1 MTTKMTINQNII
13 KKLLII
19 LLITLSTFSSKA
31 QLRGEV
37 ETEVTD
43 SRFKLAQSYIRK
55 GDYKAAEGLLAEV
68 YQKDKSATVLY
79 EYVYSLEMQ
88 KKYTQAIEIIEKQ
101 LKNEKVSSYTLNAI
115 LGKIYWQSGKA
126 NQAEEIWTKTIDE
139 FKKNPYA
146 YDLISDIQLAL
157 QLPQKSVFT
166 LMAAKENMGLP
177 YIFGDKI
184 VKIFIST
191 NNYKEGFDEI
201 IKLFDY
207 NKVNKNYKVNEDYE
221 YFESL
226 EDLII
231 YQEYKPQKNANKILT
246 IEEFVAANNYRLDL
260 NATKGRLSSF
270 NATEECKEYFTNN
283 LVKLSDKN
291 ANNVYVQDLYAWY
304 LKSINSKNV
313 YDVYIKLDKIKNSQ
327 GRTLLGLG
335 DESQND
341 GNLELA
347 LKSYDYVI
355 GLGNKSPNYQNAVF
369 GSLQTKELIE
379 NNKINKFDRTN
390 IEEFNKFKTDVSN
403 NIIEKYRVFLKE
415 YPNSNYAIEIK
426 LKIANVYKSIEQFD
440 LAQAEYE
447 AIIKQ
452 YGKSSGIGKAYIELS
467 DMFVAKNDLVQAEFQ
482 LDNLLKS
489 TKLDVET
496 IDLAKLK
503 KADLLFYKGDITR
516 ADSLYQ
522 FLSNSTDKNI
532 SNDAIE
538 ANFLIQKNEDFV
550 KDVIKFAKAK
560 LLTLQQKNEDA
571 IKLYLEINVDETE
584 KDIAEISLIEIAKI
598 KSKQGNYLE
607 AIEYLTKVGKRN
619 IYSTNND
626 LALLLIAKNQIS
638 LNLLTEALETLK
650 TILNRYPDTIYLQE
664 ARDIIRDLRE
674 NS

>member
-1 MTTKMTINQNII
+1 MTINQNII

-379 NNKINKFDRTN
+379 NNKINKYDRTN

>member
-1 MTTKMTINQNII
+1 MTINQNII

>member
-1 MTTKMTINQNII
+1 MTINQNIM

-390 IEEFNKFKTDVSN
+390 IEEFNKFRTNVSN

-467 DMFVAKNDLVQAEFQ
+467 DMFVAKNELVQAELQ

>member
-1 MTTKMTINQNII
+1 MTINQNII

-201 IKLFDY
+201 IKLFDF

-379 NNKINKFDRTN
+379 KNKINKYDRTN

>member
-1 MTTKMTINQNII
+1 MTINQNIM

-390 IEEFNKFKTDVSN
+390 IEEFNKFKTDVSK

>member
-1 MTTKMTINQNII
+1 
-13 KKLLII
+13 
-19 LLITLSTFSSKA
+19 
-31 QLRGEV
+31 
-37 ETEVTD
+37 
-43 SRFKLAQSYIRK
+43 
-55 GDYKAAEGLLAEV
+55 
-68 YQKDKSATVLY
+68 
-79 EYVYSLEMQ
+79 
-88 KKYTQAIEIIEKQ
+88 
-101 LKNEKVSSYTLNAI
+101 
-115 LGKIYWQSGKA
+115 
-126 NQAEEIWTKTIDE
+126 
-139 FKKNPYA
+139 
-146 YDLISDIQLAL
+146 
-157 QLPQKSVFT
+157 
-166 LMAAKENMGLP
+166 
-177 YIFGDKI
+177 
-184 VKIFIST
+184 
-191 NNYKEGFDEI
+191 
-201 IKLFDY
+201 
-207 NKVNKNYKVNEDYE
+207 
-221 YFESL
+221 
-226 EDLII
+226 
-231 YQEYKPQKNANKILT
+231 
-246 IEEFVAANNYRLDL
+246 
-260 NATKGRLSSF
+260 
-270 NATEECKEYFTNN
+270 
-283 LVKLSDKN
+283 
-291 ANNVYVQDLYAWY
+291 
-304 LKSINSKNV
+304 
-313 YDVYIKLDKIKNSQ
+313 
-327 GRTLLGLG
+327 
-335 DESQND
+335 
-341 GNLELA
+341 
-347 LKSYDYVI
+347 
-355 GLGNKSPNYQNAVF
+355 
-369 GSLQTKELIE
+369 
-379 NNKINKFDRTN
+379 
-390 IEEFNKFKTDVSN
+390 
-403 NIIEKYRVFLKE
+403 LKE

>member
-1 MTTKMTINQNII
+1 MTINQNIM

-231 YQEYKPQKNANKILT
+231 YQEYIPQKNANKILT

-260 NATKGRLSSF
+260 NATKGR
-270 NATEECKEYFTNN
+270 
-283 LVKLSDKN
+283 
-291 ANNVYVQDLYAWY
+291 
-304 LKSINSKNV
+304 
-313 YDVYIKLDKIKNSQ
+313 
-327 GRTLLGLG
+327 
-335 DESQND
+335 
-341 GNLELA
+341 
-347 LKSYDYVI
+347 
-355 GLGNKSPNYQNAVF
+355 
-369 GSLQTKELIE
+369 
-379 NNKINKFDRTN
+379 
-390 IEEFNKFKTDVSN
+390 
-403 NIIEKYRVFLKE
+403 
-415 YPNSNYAIEIK
+415 
-426 LKIANVYKSIEQFD
+426 
-440 LAQAEYE
+440 
-447 AIIKQ
+447 
-452 YGKSSGIGKAYIELS
+452 
-467 DMFVAKNDLVQAEFQ
+467 
-482 LDNLLKS
+482 
-489 TKLDVET
+489 
-496 IDLAKLK
+496 
-503 KADLLFYKGDITR
+503 
-516 ADSLYQ
+516 
-522 FLSNSTDKNI
+522 
-532 SNDAIE
+532 
-538 ANFLIQKNEDFV
+538 
-550 KDVIKFAKAK
+550 
-560 LLTLQQKNEDA
+560 
-571 IKLYLEINVDETE
+571 
-584 KDIAEISLIEIAKI
+584 
-598 KSKQGNYLE
+598 
-607 AIEYLTKVGKRN
+607 
-619 IYSTNND
+619 
-626 LALLLIAKNQIS
+626 
-638 LNLLTEALETLK
+638 
-650 TILNRYPDTIYLQE
+650 
-664 ARDIIRDLRE
+664 
-674 NS
+674 

>member
-1 MTTKMTINQNII
+1 MTINQNII

-201 IKLFDY
+201 IKLFDF

>member
-201 IKLFDY
+201 IKLFDF

-379 NNKINKFDRTN
+379 NNKINKYDRTN

>member
-1 MTTKMTINQNII
+1 MTINQNIM

-31 QLRGEV
+31 QLRGEL

-390 IEEFNKFKTDVSN
+390 IEEFNKFRTNVSN

-467 DMFVAKNDLVQAEFQ
+467 DMFVAKNELVQAELQ